1 MLLAL
6 AAIWGSSFM
15 FIKVAVRELEPG
27 VVVFGRVFVA
37 TLTLLPAVSFM
48 IGWRRLV
55 TELRR
60 FARPLVVLALFNASI
75 PFWLLAWGEE
85 RLDSGLAAV
94 LQASTPLFTA
104 LLAFGFSRSDR
115 VGGARLIGVVV
126 GFFGVVFLIGAQPQ
140 GDWLAALAV
149 LLTAACYAASAL
161 YAGSR
166 LAAAP
171 PIVTS
176 LGTLA
181 VATLTTLPFGIAQ
194 LPDQVPSWKVIG
206 SVVALG
212 SLGLSVAY
220 LLYFGLIAS
229 AGASYAVLVTYLVPA
244 IALGY
249 GAVFLDEQITASA
262 IGGLAADSRGGR
274 AGHRLASPAP
284 PCARRAGAVISIRR
298 ARADDV
304 DFLHGLVNDD
314 DVEPFLGGRAALD
327 RESLLREV
335 ERSDSEPQDFGRF
348 VIEADGERVGAM
360 GFEVANRRSQI
371 ARLERLAVQPV
382 FRGRGI
388 ADEAARQ
395 FQRHVLLDLGY
406 HRLELEIY
414 AFNERA
420 LAHAERAGFVREGVK
435 RKAYLRHGDRVD
447 AVMFALLREDL
458 AE

>member
-1 MLLAL
+1 MLVAL

-60 FARPLVVLALFNASI
+60 
-75 PFWLLAWGEE
+75 
-85 RLDSGLAAV
+85 
-94 LQASTPLFTA
+94 
-104 LLAFGFSRSDR
+104 
-115 VGGARLIGVVV
+115 
-126 GFFGVVFLIGAQPQ
+126 
-140 GDWLAALAV
+140 
-149 LLTAACYAASAL
+149 L

-181 VATLTTLPFGIAQ
+181 VATVTTLPFGIAQ

-220 LLYFGLIAS
+220 LLYFGLIAG

-262 IGGLAADSRGGR
+262 VGGLLLIL
-274 AGHRLASPAP
+274 AGVALGTGSLRLRRRVPVAEAP
-284 PCARRAGAVISIRR
+284 
-298 ARADDV
+298 
-304 DFLHGLVNDD
+304 
-314 DVEPFLGGRAALD
+314 
-327 RESLLREV
+327 
-335 ERSDSEPQDFGRF
+335 
-348 VIEADGERVGAM
+348 
-360 GFEVANRRSQI
+360 
-371 ARLERLAVQPV
+371 
-382 FRGRGI
+382 
-388 ADEAARQ
+388 
-395 FQRHVLLDLGY
+395 
-406 HRLELEIY
+406 
-414 AFNERA
+414 
-420 LAHAERAGFVREGVK
+420 
-435 RKAYLRHGDRVD
+435 
-447 AVMFALLREDL
+447 
-458 AE
+458 